1 MKNFRRRKLLPKPPE
16 PPPGYMYFLW
26 ELRPIKEVEAD
37 SRERMRGFDKLL
49 RKTRDRI
56 NGDRVRRG
64 K

>member
-16 PPPGYMYFLW
+16 PPPGYMWFYWSLV
-26 ELRPIKEVEAD
+26 PIKQAEALA
-37 SRERMRGFDKLL
+37 RRAMRGFDKLP